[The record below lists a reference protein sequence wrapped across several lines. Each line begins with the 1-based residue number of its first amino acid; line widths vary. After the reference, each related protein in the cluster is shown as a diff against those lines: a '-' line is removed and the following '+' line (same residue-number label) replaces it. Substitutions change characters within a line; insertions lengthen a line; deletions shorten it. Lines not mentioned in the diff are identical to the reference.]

1 MTINMTRHADLQ
13 THFAAL
19 EKELT
24 TYVEQENEDGE
35 IETVAVPPNEH
46 AFEIVKLI
54 VMLRRGIDVKNNT
67 IRFSTLMTRH
77 FTIIIPNLTTRWL
90 VSITDTMADYM
101 EYGGANEALLV
112 SQYVNLIKLGQTY
125 INHCGDY
132 VKPDKYM
139 GRELWD
145 GVTEYMID
153 GGDMPTN
160 LYRRI
165 NNSIKNPVIKK
176 IFNEVR
182 MRQYGSDNFMARMK
196 AL

>member
-1 MTINMTRHADLQ
+1 
-13 THFAAL
+13 
-19 EKELT
+19 
-24 TYVEQENEDGE
+24 
-35 IETVAVPPNEH
+35 
-46 AFEIVKLI
+46 
-54 VMLRRGIDVKNNT
+54 
-67 IRFSTLMTRH
+67 
-77 FTIIIPNLTTRWL
+77 
-90 VSITDTMADYM
+90 
-101 EYGGANEALLV
+101 
-112 SQYVNLIKLGQTY
+112 
-125 INHCGDY
+125 
-132 VKPDKYM
+132 M